1 MGFFGFYFYGWLNGD
16 WIVSMDFFFFLCLA
30 SMIVIGI
37 TPSFF
42 FLVLSVVKIFVWIL
56 WFPPGL
62 AG

>member
-16 WIVSMDFFFFLCLA
+16 CVVSIDFFFFLYLA
-30 SMIVIGI
+30 SIIVIGI

-42 FLVLSVVKIFVWIL
+42 FFMLSVVKIFVWIL